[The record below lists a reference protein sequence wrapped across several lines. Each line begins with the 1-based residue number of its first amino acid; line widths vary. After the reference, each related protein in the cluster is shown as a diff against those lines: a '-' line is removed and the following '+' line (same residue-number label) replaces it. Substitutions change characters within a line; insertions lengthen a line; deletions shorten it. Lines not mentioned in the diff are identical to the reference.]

1 MGDTLEV
8 TRKDTE
14 ENQHYLVFTHS
25 PRVNTRESTAELMTR
40 RCQGTAVAQAEELG
54 ARRPGAGLGT
64 ATQQKWSSGVSGEGR
79 QAKSSQGLA
88 GGLAEVCVGP
98 PLRIPKAARP
108 AVSVHIRSGCDLYLL
123 EKPRL

>member
-25 PRVNTRESTAELMTR
+25 PRVNTGESTAEPMTQ

-54 ARRPGAGLGT
+54 ARRPRAGLGT
-64 ATQQKWSSGVSGEGR
+64 GAQQKWSSGV
-79 QAKSSQGLA
+79 
-88 GGLAEVCVGP
+88 
-98 PLRIPKAARP
+98 
-108 AVSVHIRSGCDLYLL
+108 
-123 EKPRL
+123 